1 MYLGLDL
8 GTSGIKAMLVDEA
21 FATVGVAHAA
31 LTVSRPHPG
40 WSEQD
45 PAELQQSVRGFLGGH
60 GVLLFD
66 RRDACRIKL
75 PPGSC
80 LAHPPSDE
88 KDAAPSAS

>member
-45 PAELQQSVRGFLGGH
+45 PAEWISAAESVIADLRQIG
-60 GVLLFD
+60 
-66 RRDACRIKL
+66 R
-75 PPGSC
+75 
-80 LAHPPSDE
+80 AHV
-88 KDAAPSAS
+88 